1 MSHRPALALLA
12 VVLLAFPAG
21 ALAQSAGDEQY
32 TDPFG
37 PTEEPRQE
45 GGGSGGSDGAEAP
58 APDPAPAPAQEPAP
72 QPAQQAEAP
81 AAEPAPTLPYSG
93 FPAALAAGAGAALLA
108 AGAAL
113 RRRT

>member
-1 MSHRPALALLA
+1 MGHRLATALL
-12 VVLLAFPAG
+12 VLMLLAFPAG

-45 GGGSGGSDGAEAP
+45 GGGSDGAEAP
-58 APDPAPAPAQEPAP
+58 APDPAPAPAEAPAAEPA
-72 QPAQQAEAP
+72 QEAEAP
-81 AAEPAPTLPYSG
+81 SAEPAPTLPYSG
-93 FPAALAAGAGAALLA
+93 FPAGIAAGAGAALLA

-113 RRRT
+113 RRRL